1 MSTQAL
7 LVEVLLSAFFAIA
20 CFRARSGSSDVRGLA
35 PKRLFVLTD
44 RIERLRVSRWQWCSM
59 VVLLLLVRMQHG
71 APMVA
76 ELTVLSQFIV
86 FLALPSQ
93 KSFAAKASIAKALT
107 GGSSPLMKELLHAA
121 DFLGRVRRRLRFGA
135 LSREPLLLLRFE
147 WKGDSVECDWLMRPP
162 DQWDKDLPAHLA
174 KENQTLQ
181 ALRDA
186 LSLREVIFESFPAV
200 INAEL
205 RMFRADAE
213 HRLELVMTGKVNRYN
228 DAFERVASVAMRA
241 KLCGFHF
248 TLEAG
253 EMESTDFGLAELL
266 VICLGRLRAL
276 DGSILPRSGGQLWLV
291 GGLFSKR
298 SLQSGFQ
305 T

>member
-1 MSTQAL
+1 M
-7 LVEVLLSAFFAIA
+7 
-20 CFRARSGSSDVRGLA
+20 R
-35 PKRLFVLTD
+35 
-44 RIERLRVSRWQWCSM
+44 
-59 VVLLLLVRMQHG
+59 
-71 APMVA
+71 
-76 ELTVLSQFIV
+76 
-86 FLALPSQ
+86 
-93 KSFAAKASIAKALT
+93 
-107 GGSSPLMKELLHAA
+107 ELLHAA

-162 DQWDKDLPAHLA
+162 DPWDKDLPAHLA
-174 KENQTLQ
+174 KDNQTLQ

-186 LSLREVIFESFPAV
+186 LSLREAIFESFPAV

-213 HRLELVMTGKVNRYN
+213 HRLELVMTGRVNRYN

-253 EMESTDFGLAELL
+253 EMESLTSVFLS
-266 VICLGRLRAL
+266 C
-276 DGSILPRSGGQLWLV
+276 
-291 GGLFSKR
+291 
-298 SLQSGFQ
+298 
-305 T
+305 